1 VKLSDYFQ
9 SLWRRKWI
17 ILFAMMITVAAVT
30 IRTSK
35 LTRMYSASTTLRVLT
50 ASIGSPEFIQYDVT
64 YADRLMNTY
73 AQMAQSRPLLEQ
85 LADQLNLTSLPNVS
99 VNVTPETELMS
110 VVVSSED
117 PARARDS
124 ANALAALLIK
134 EIQTSSRGNSQNII
148 DLLNTQVQEA
158 QTELDQARS
167 QYAQLAAQYPQT
179 DERVISSNQIVQLK
193 QQIYATLLGQYEN
206 ARSSQS
212 VTADSLSV
220 IEPATL
226 PSSPSSPNVSL
237 NLGLGLVVGLAI
249 GLGLAFA
256 LENLDTTLHSTK
268 QIEAAL
274 NLKTLARIPKK
285 RGRKPSL
292 RDTNSPQAEANRT
305 LRTNLFNLSQ
315 DKPLRTIMLTSA
327 EPNEGKST
335 TAAHL
340 AVAMGQ
346 AGRKVIL
353 VDCDLCRPKQ
363 HKLFNCANI
372 FGLSDLL
379 MGRANIEEVLLENQ
393 MPNVGLITSGVLPA
407 DEHPAELIASDAMK
421 KLLTQLSKLSDIVI
435 LDGPAVRVVDAVIL
449 ASIADGVLLVIG
461 RELITKDEA
470 QTAYLQLTNVK
481 ANVLGTVINRAE
493 NDSKYGSY
501 ARKPIRVFF

>member
-1 VKLSDYFQ
+1 VKLSDYLQ

-17 ILFAMMITVAAVT
+17 ILFAMVITVAAVAF
-30 IRTSK
+30 RTSK
-35 LTRMYSASTTLRVLT
+35 LTRTYSASTTMRILT
-50 ASIGSPEFIQYDVT
+50 ASIGSPEFVQYDVT

-73 AQMAQSRPLLEQ
+73 AQMAQSRPLLQQ
-85 LADQLNLTSLPNVS
+85 LAAQLNLMSPPNVS
-99 VNVTPETELMS
+99 VSVVPETELMELTATS
-110 VVVSSED
+110 AD
-117 PARARDS
+117 PAQARDI

-134 EIQTSSRGNSQNII
+134 EIQTTSQGNSQTII
-148 DLLNTQVQEA
+148 GLLNTQMQEA

-179 DERVISSNQIVQLK
+179 DERVLSANQVVQLK
-193 QQIYATLLGQYEN
+193 QQVYATLLGQYEN

-220 IEPATL
+220 IDPASL

-237 NLGLGLVVGLAI
+237 NLSLGVIVGLAI

-256 LENLDTTLHSTK
+256 LENMDTTLHSTK

-285 RGRKPSL
+285 RGRKPSF

-305 LRTNLFNLSQ
+305 LRTNLLNLAPEKS
-315 DKPLRTIMLTSA
+315 LHTLMLTSA

-340 AVAMGQ
+340 AIAMGQ
-346 AGRKVIL
+346 AGHKTIL
-353 VDCDLCRPKQ
+353 VDCDLRRPKQ
-363 HKLFNCANI
+363 HKLFSRANI
-372 FGLSDLL
+372 VGLSDLL
-379 MGRANIEEVLLENQ
+379 TERANIEDVLLEDQ
-393 MPNVGLITSGVLPA
+393 MPNVSLITSGVLPPG
-407 DEHPAELIASDAMK
+407 EHPTELIASDAMK
-421 KLLTQLSKLSDIVI
+421 KLLVQLSEQADIVI

-461 RELITKDEA
+461 RDLITKDEA
-470 QTAYLQLTNVK
+470 QQAYLQLTNSK

-493 NDSKYGSY
+493 NDSKYAYY
-501 ARKPIRVFF
+501 ARKPLRALF

>member
-1 VKLSDYFQ
+1 MKLSDYLQ

-17 ILFAMMITVAAVT
+17 ILFAMVITVAAVAF
-30 IRTSK
+30 RTSK
-35 LTRMYSASTTLRVLT
+35 LTRTYSASTTLRILT
-50 ASIGSPEFIQYDVT
+50 ASIGSPEFVQYDVT

-73 AQMAQSRPLLEQ
+73 AQLAQSRPLLQQ
-85 LADQLNLTSLPNVS
+85 LEAQLNLTSPPSVS
-99 VNVTPETELMS
+99 VNVVPETELMELIANS
-110 VVVSSED
+110 AD
-117 PARARDS
+117 PAQARDI

-134 EIQTSSRGNSQNII
+134 EIQTTSQGNSQTII
-148 DLLNTQVQEA
+148 NLLNAQMQEA

-167 QYAQLAAQYPQT
+167 QYSQLAAQFPQT
-179 DERVISSNQIVQLK
+179 DERVISSNQVVQLK
-193 QQIYATLLGQYEN
+193 QQVYATLLGQYEN

-220 IEPATL
+220 IDPASL
-226 PSSPSSPNVSL
+226 PTAPSSPNVSL
-237 NLGLGLVVGLAI
+237 NLSLGVVVGLAI

-268 QIEAAL
+268 EIEAAL

-305 LRTNLFNLSQ
+305 LRTNLLNLSL
-315 DKPLRTIMLTSA
+315 DTPLHTIMLTSA

-335 TAAHL
+335 TAAYL
-340 AVAMGQ
+340 AIAMGQ

-353 VDCDLCRPKQ
+353 VDCDLRRPKQ
-363 HKLFNCANI
+363 HKLFACANI
-372 FGLSDLL
+372 VGLSDLL
-379 MGRANIEEVLLENQ
+379 TNRATLEEVLLENQ
-393 MPNVGLITSGVLPA
+393 MPNVGLITSGVLPP

-421 KLLTQLSKLSDIVI
+421 KLLEQLSGQSDIVI

-449 ASIADGVLLVIG
+449 ASLADGVLLVVG

-470 QTAYLQLTNVK
+470 QAAYLQLTNIK

-493 NDSKYGSY
+493 SDSKYGYY
-501 ARKPIRVFF
+501 ARRPVRALF